1 MTVGEILEVTKGQ
14 VLCGEESLDRE
25 IGHAF
30 AADLMSD
37 VLTLESGDVLFITG
51 LVTPQTVRT
60 AIIADIRTIL
70 IARGKQVPRGIIDLA
85 RENGIQLL
93 RTPYS
98 MFRASGVLFQA
109 GLEPIY

>member
-1 MTVGEILEVTKGQ
+1 MTAARILEITEGQ
-14 VLCGEESLDRE
+14 LLCGAESLDRE

-60 AIIADIRTIL
+60 AIIADIHSIL
-70 IARGKQVPRGIIDLA
+70 IARGKQVNIKRSLKK
-85 RENGIQLL
+85 
-93 RTPYS
+93 
-98 MFRASGVLFQA
+98 
-109 GLEPIY
+109 